1 MSYTQVNGA
10 VVNVRQRTDKIAV
23 WLADASH
30 HESILRIGK
39 MLKQRLGLDP
49 NITIG
54 FNVHHEEKNKPA
66 AVIKQKFYV

>member
-1 MSYTQVNGA
+1 MNGA

-30 HESILRIGK
+30 LESIMRIGK

-49 NITIG
+49 TTTMG

>member
-1 MSYTQVNGA
+1 MS
-10 VVNVRQRTDKIAV
+10 VRGLTRSQSGLRM
-23 WLADASH
+23 LPH

-66 AVIKQKFYV
+66 AVIKQKFHV